1 MARMKVPAL
10 GAESFS
16 CPHCGAFSAQE
27 WFRCYAQ
34 EASFPPQPEDE
45 QANQLAI
52 YRMESMDDRNAAR
65 EQLSKLMAG
74 YVWFGPQS
82 GGSRVSV
89 ENLSLSRCCSC
100 KEFAVWLYD
109 KLIFPRTTL
118 TTMPHDDMPEDV
130 AHDFSEA
137 AGIVSVSPRGAAALL
152 RLAIQKLCRHLGE
165 DSENLNKNIGNLA
178 AKGLS
183 PIVQKG
189 LDIVR
194 VIGNNAVHPGQ
205 IDLNDDRSVAYS
217 LFEFVNLIV
226 EN

>member
-1 MARMKVPAL
+1 
-10 GAESFS
+10 
-16 CPHCGAFSAQE
+16 
-27 WFRCYAQ
+27 
-34 EASFPPQPEDE
+34 
-45 QANQLAI
+45 
-52 YRMESMDDRNAAR
+52 
-65 EQLSKLMAG
+65 
-74 YVWFGPQS
+74 
-82 GGSRVSV
+82 
-89 ENLSLSRCCSC
+89 
-100 KEFAVWLYD
+100 
-109 KLIFPRTTL
+109 
-118 TTMPHDDMPEDV
+118 MPHDDMPEDV